1 MAYKFAFTPKAK
13 KDFDALDRA
22 VKVQVQKVI
31 DKIESNSDPRVFGEK
46 LTGNLA
52 GYIKYRAGK
61 YRIVAYLQD
70 EVVTVLAIAIG
81 KREIIYEIANKRR
94 R

>member
-13 KDFDALDRA
+13 NDFDTLDRA
-22 VKVQVQKVI
+22 VKIQVQKVI
-31 DKIESNSDPRVFGEK
+31 DKIESHDDPRVFGEE

-70 EVVTVLAIAIG
+70 EVLTILAIAIG
-81 KREIIYEIANKRR
+81 KRETIYEIANKRK
-94 R
+94 